1 MENAGDIHNDRRAFL
16 ILVVPIPTRNG
27 ARHVTSTRPLRA
39 VRATALS
46 LTLALAGAGALA
58 AAAPAA
64 ADDAPTKVH
73 ASDIA
78 PNENTYAGWH
88 QGYAAA
94 TTPANYSITA
104 DGLKLT
110 DESQILYGYA
120 NDARLSGNALFDLIN
135 ADDIS
140 WSTKAGTGA
149 AYFQI
154 PVNYGDSSAPSF
166 TTLRPASPVEGTN
179 TASTDQSWVSSKDI
193 TVPGETPTVIPANT
207 PVPLGE
213 LISDLD
219 TSTVQVLGFGV
230 LSELG
235 TSPVVTGLHF
245 NGTGYVFVQDSLP
258 AGTATIS
265 GEAKVGSTL
274 TVTTAG
280 WPAGTTFDYQWYYS
294 GGQFGGEIEGADNA
308 PTYTLTEGE
317 TGLQVGVI
325 VTGHKDGFA
334 PTEVHSTNMTDWVVA
349 PKKDAAPA
357 PVASSD
363 ALPQF
368 LASKGVTPDTAAS
381 AGLPA
386 ALDASKGYIAK
397 VQWNGTDS
405 YVDVYAYSTPVL
417 VGTFPVVNGVVQIGL
432 SPALLASIASGAH
445 TLVITGQT
453 SGTVQAVA
461 FTVSAVAP
469 AAVLANTG
477 ADTTV
482 PLLGGAALLLAGAA
496 LLVVRRRRAVRA

>member
-1 MENAGDIHNDRRAFL
+1 
-16 ILVVPIPTRNG
+16 
-27 ARHVTSTRPLRA
+27 VTSTRKSRA
-39 VRATALS
+39 IRATALS
-46 LTLALAGAGALA
+46 LALALAGAGALA
-58 AAAPAA
+58 AAVPAA
-64 ADDAPTKVH
+64 ADDAPTQVH

-78 PNENTYAGWH
+78 PDESTYAGWH
-88 QGYAAA
+88 QGYAGA
-94 TTPANYSITA
+94 TSANYSITA

-110 DESQILYGYA
+110 DESQIIYGYQPSE
-120 NDARLSGNALFDLIN
+120 RLAGNALFDLIN
-135 ADDIS
+135 AGDIT

-149 AYFQI
+149 AFFQL
-154 PVNYGDSSAPSF
+154 PVYYGDSANPSF
-166 TTLRPASPVEGTN
+166 TTLRPASPAEGAN
-179 TASTDQSWVSSKDI
+179 TADTEQSWVSSKDI
-193 TVPGETPTVIPANT
+193 TVAGDTPTVIPANT

-230 LSELG
+230 LSQLG

-265 GEAKVGSTL
+265 GDAKVGSTL

-280 WPAGTTFDYQWYYS
+280 WPAGTTFDYEWYYS
-294 GGQFGGEIEGADNA
+294 GGQFGGPIESADNA

-317 TGLQVGVI
+317 TALQVGVI

-334 PTEVHSTNMTDWVVA
+334 PTQVYSTNMTDWVVA

-368 LASKGVTPDTAAS
+368 LASKGVTPATPAS

-386 ALDASKGYIAK
+386 ALDASKGYTAK
-397 VQWNGTDS
+397 VEWAGADS

-417 VGTFPVVNGVVQIGL
+417 VGTFPVVNGVVQISL
-432 SPALLASIASGAH
+432 TPALLASIAAGAH

-469 AAVLANTG
+469 AAVLADTG
-477 ADTTV
+477 SDTTV
-482 PLLGGAALLLAGAA
+482 PLLAGALLLFGGAALL
-496 LLVVRRRRAVRA
+496 VIRRRRAHTA